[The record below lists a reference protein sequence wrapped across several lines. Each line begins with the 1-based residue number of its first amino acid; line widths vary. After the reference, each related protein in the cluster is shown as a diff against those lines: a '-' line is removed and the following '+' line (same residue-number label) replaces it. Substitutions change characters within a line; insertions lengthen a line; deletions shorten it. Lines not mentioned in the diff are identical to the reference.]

1 MPRAFACCI
10 CIIHITHRQFLPLFF
25 TQTPILSTAPHKK
38 FNMRTSLILT
48 IHQIFNMLF
57 AFGMDSF
64 FCPDIF
70 INMFYVLWKCVI
82 LTTTKKIYW
91 KGNIFA
97 IPSMRAEWGGQW
109 ARSWLQQVCS
119 TYICP
124 TPLLIRALPGW
135 ERDMGLSSLLPLF
148 PLLTFL
154 ALCPHLVL
162 GKADACKIS
171 SPPLLSRRSYS
182 AEVHL

>member
-1 MPRAFACCI
+1 
-10 CIIHITHRQFLPLFF
+10 
-25 TQTPILSTAPHKK
+25 
-38 FNMRTSLILT
+38 
-48 IHQIFNMLF
+48 
-57 AFGMDSF
+57 MDIF
-64 FCPDIF
+64 FCLDIF
-70 INMFYVLWKCVI
+70 TNMFYVLWKCVI

-124 TPLLIRALPGW
+124 TPLLTRSLPGW

-171 SPPLLSRRSYS
+171 SPRLFFPGEVTQLKCTSNSEQNVVVPVEGPNYQFGWWQISNWIKIDILLNFILLSSNVS
-182 AEVHL
+182 VWLEGGHKSFFGPI